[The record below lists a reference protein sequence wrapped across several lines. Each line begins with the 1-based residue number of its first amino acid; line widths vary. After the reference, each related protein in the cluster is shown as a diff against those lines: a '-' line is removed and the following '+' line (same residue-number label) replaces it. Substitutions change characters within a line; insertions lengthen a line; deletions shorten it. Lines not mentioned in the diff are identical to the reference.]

1 MKETPGFSKFL
12 NKLSLESP
20 ENFSQEP
27 ESLRKM
33 VQKCSISKNFPQFS
47 SFKVLLILHKFV
59 YEFGTDFLFKIMDF
73 LIDYDRFSIIII
85 LMDYSAGFANK
96 MHLKNDRISDQ
107 KYRLDPKFRGLRSLY
122 LQHFRFQNTIVT
134 LGVFFTNSVR

>member
-1 MKETPGFSKFL
+1 
-12 NKLSLESP
+12 
-20 ENFSQEP
+20 
-27 ESLRKM
+27 
-33 VQKCSISKNFPQFS
+33 
-47 SFKVLLILHKFV
+47 
-59 YEFGTDFLFKIMDF
+59 MDF